1 MSMQSFIAAML
12 AALVTLL
19 PAPATAQSRI
29 VTLGSDVTEIVFAL
43 GRGTDVVATDQTS
56 TFPAAAARLP
66 RLGYFRSLAPEPI
79 LAQRPTL
86 VLVSV
91 GAGPEAVIRQIE
103 RADVRVVRIP
113 DEPSAAGVAAKI
125 RAVAAAIGRV
135 TAGERLAQQVL
146 AQLGT
151 PPRGN
156 TRTLLILAS
165 APGRIL
171 AAGNGTAGNSLISLV
186 GGRNMFAA
194 EGYRPLSAEAAIAAA
209 PEVIL
214 VPSHVAEIAGGLDAL
229 RRDPILAHTPAARNN
244 RLILVDSQAA
254 LNFGPRLPTTVAAIR
269 RRMAR

>member
-1 MSMQSFIAAML
+1 MRVQPFFAALLVALVAML
-12 AALVTLL
+12 SS
-19 PAPATAQSRI
+19 PASAQSRI

-43 GRGTDVVATDQTS
+43 GRGADVVAADETS

-86 VLVSV
+86 VLVSA

-103 RADVRVVRIP
+103 RANVRVIRIP

-125 RAVAAAIGRV
+125 RAVATAIGRV
-135 TAGERLAQQVL
+135 SAGERLARQVL
-146 AQLGT
+146 TRLGR
-151 PPRGN
+151 PARGN

-171 AAGNGTAGNSLISLV
+171 AAGNGTAGSSLISLV
-186 GGRNMFAA
+186 GGRNMFVA

-209 PEVIL
+209 PQVIL
-214 VPSHVAEIAGGLDAL
+214 VPTHVAQIAGGLDAL
-229 RRDPILAHTPAARNN
+229 RRDPILARTPAARNN
-244 RLILVDSQAA
+244 RLILIDSQAA
-254 LNFGPRLPTTVAAIR
+254 LNFGPRLPTAVAAIR